1 MTFKAARCPTCGGD
15 LQVPDDRTS
24 VKCMYC
30 GGEVIVREA
39 IRLAAGRVKE
49 FTTATAVEK
58 IIDESAPFPVEKVKN
73 ESYIIFAALL
83 GVGLLSFLCA
93 GREFGIIMLITAVIV
108 GIIMLSIRSSN
119 IKKLKWAN
127 EEMSK
132 VPPRKLVTAYKG
144 HCPYCDSDIKLPSG
158 APGADC
164 PACNK
169 RIVIRDSKFYS
180 VDTPVSGVRL
190 SEKESDA

>member
-58 IIDESAPFPVEKVKN
+58 VIDESTPFPVEQVKN
-73 ESYIIFAALL
+73 QSYFIFAVLI
-83 GVGLLSFLCA
+83 GIGLLSLLCA
-93 GREFGIIMLITAVIV
+93 GREFGIIMLATSVVV
-108 GIIMLSIRSSN
+108 GIIMLVIRSSN
-119 IKKLKWAN
+119 IRKLEQAN
-127 EEMSK
+127 EAMSK
-132 VPPRKLVTAYKG
+132 IPPRKVLVSYKG
-144 HCPYCDSDIKLPSG
+144 HCPYCDSEITLPPNVHG
-158 APGADC
+158 TDC

-169 RIVIRDSKFYS
+169 RIVIRDTKFFS
-180 VDTPVSGVRL
+180 VDTPVSGIRL
-190 SEKESDA
+190 SE